1 MKFSL
6 QTIVMAFA
14 AAHSVAAAAVEDPA
28 MAAVRRDTLLMERQ
42 GANDN
47 RPVPNG
53 ACCVAN
59 TSLKQDVCN
68 VNGQTGRCVPDSIN
82 NCEFALSSKPN
93 REGSRDMLTL
103 TKPGGAQ
110 LTCIEDSRLT
120 CDPNT
125 LERGRPLCRRTPGA

>member
-1 MKFSL
+1 MKFTTSA
-6 QTIVMAFA
+6 IVLALSALA
-14 AAHSVAAAAVEDPA
+14 AAMP
-28 MAAVRRDTLLMERQ
+28 Q
-42 GANDN
+42 GPNAN

-68 VNGQTGRCVPDSIN
+68 VNGQTGRCVPDNIN
-82 NCEFALSSKPN
+82 NC
-93 REGSRDMLTL
+93 
-103 TKPGGAQ
+103 GAQ